1 MHKSARLAATG
12 SALVALAI
20 AASVNAGAA
29 RKFVPRDGL
38 YAGSYTNGAHGSGGV
53 RLRVRPVPQPH
64 PRFPGVELVRWSG
77 KMTCSDGSTVSTH
90 VKMTAARTGKTF
102 SGYVTYA
109 TGYRNSL
116 TGKFTSAT
124 ALEGTARVTIKGG
137 TGADCQTGPVRFTAT
152 RAGP

>member
-1 MHKSARLAATG
+1 VFALAAV
-12 SALVALAI
+12 LM
-20 AASVNAGAA
+20 AASGPAGAA

-38 YAGSYTNGAHGSGGV
+38 YVGTYTSGAHGSGGV

-77 KMTCSDGSTVSTH
+77 KLTCSDDSTRLTH
-90 VKMTAARTGKTF
+90 VKMTAARAGKTF
-102 SGYVTYA
+102 SGYVTYV

-116 TGKFTSAT
+116 TGRFTSTT

-137 TGADCQTGPVRFTAT
+137 TGGDCQTGPVRFTAT